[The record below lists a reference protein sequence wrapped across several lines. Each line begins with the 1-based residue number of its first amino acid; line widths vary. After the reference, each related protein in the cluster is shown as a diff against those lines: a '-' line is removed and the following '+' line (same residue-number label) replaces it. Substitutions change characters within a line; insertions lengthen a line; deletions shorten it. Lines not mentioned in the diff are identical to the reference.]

1 MEKDSKQSANDKNTS
16 LTHLVEQVN
25 LYDFGYEKSGSVKG
39 DPQIFQTY
47 LNRIGNGDL
56 VDETYT
62 GLTDEEKNTR
72 RSEIKELEKELGDT
86 KKQNEK
92 IEKEIHEKEKK
103 IDDHRQEL
111 LNISEKHK
119 EDYKALKKETF
130 NPLKFSINLFI
141 LLFLTFYLFFFY
153 VSAAYKALYVDFEG
167 IAESIAQGLGTGSIM
182 PQPYELLE
190 AIQYNV
196 LLFLVPFVFYAF
208 GWAFHIMLD
217 LENKIKYLYIG
228 LLITVTFTV
237 DFLFAYII
245 HDNTETA
252 KELMGLATLKWSQ
265 NATFYIILFLGFL
278 VYIIWSILLDSLI
291 KEWDKR
297 GITINI
303 KKIIKHLRK
312 DIKVLHAKLIDTSKL
327 ESTIANFREDVST
340 IMIGNLKKYIDQFTN
355 GWVSYLAPDN
365 MKAIKTGCLQAKKE
379 YEEKHKIRPGIV
391 KVISKRG

>member
-1 MEKDSKQSANDKNTS
+1 MEKDSKQSAKNENVS
-16 LTHLVEQVN
+16 VTHLLEQVN

-56 VDETYT
+56 VDEAYS
-62 GLTDEEKNTR
+62 GLSDEEKNTKR
-72 RSEIKELEKELGDT
+72 NLIKDLEKELDDT
-86 KKQNEK
+86 KKFNEK
-92 IEKEIHEKEKK
+92 TEKEIHEKEKK
-103 IDDHRQEL
+103 IDNHRQDL

-153 VSAAYKALYVDFEG
+153 VSAAYKALYVDFEA

-182 PQPYELLE
+182 PQPYELME
-190 AIQYNV
+190 AIQFNV

-217 LENKIKYLYIG
+217 IEKNIKYLYIG
-228 LLITVTFTV
+228 LLIAVTFTV

-245 HDNTETA
+245 HDNIETA
-252 KELMGLATLKWSQ
+252 KELMGLSSLKWSQ
-265 NATFYIILFLGFL
+265 SATFYIILFLGFL

-291 KEWDKR
+291 REWDKR

-303 KKIIKHLRK
+303 KKIIRHLNK
-312 DIKVLHAKLIDTSKL
+312 DIKVLQAKLLDTSKL
-327 ESTIANFREDVST
+327 ENTIADYREDIST
-340 IMIGNLKKYIDQFTN
+340 VMVGNLKKYIDQFTN

-365 MKAIKTGCLQAKKE
+365 MKAIKAACLQAKKDFE
-379 YEEKHKIRPGIV
+379 DKNQIRPGII

>member
-56 VDETYT
+56 VDETYS

-72 RSEIKELEKELGDT
+72 RDEIKELEKELAET
-86 KKQNEK
+86 NKQNEK
-92 IEKEIHEKEKK
+92 FEKEIHDKEKK

-119 EDYKALKKETF
+119 EDFKALKKETF

-141 LLFLTFYLFFFY
+141 LLFLTLYLFFFY

-208 GWAFHIMLD
+208 GWAFHIMLE
-217 LENKIKYLYIG
+217 LENKIKFLYIG
-228 LLITVTFTV
+228 LLIAVTFTV
-237 DFLFAYII
+237 DFLLAYII

-252 KELMGLATLKWSQ
+252 KELMGLETLKWSQ

-291 KEWDKR
+291 REWDKR

-312 DIKVLHAKLIDTSKL
+312 DIKVLQGKLIDTSKL
-327 ESTIANFREDVST
+327 ESTIANFREDIST

-365 MKAIKTGCLQAKKE
+365 MKAIKAGCLQAKKE
-379 YEEKHKIRPGIV
+379 YEEKNKIRPGIV